1 MGDEPRMTLQTAAVL
16 SAFLDQPLE
25 PRYGLEISKEAGL
38 PSGTLYPILAR
49 LEQAGWVESY
59 WEDIDQS
66 VEQRRRRRYYK
77 LTTNGAAQA
86 RIALDRARRKLVPGW
101 LPGPRGAQA

>member
-1 MGDEPRMTLQTAAVL
+1 MTLQTAAVL
-16 SAFLDQPLE
+16 SAFLTQPLE

-49 LEQAGWVESY
+49 LEQAGWVESF
-59 WEDIDQS
+59 WEDIDQK

-77 LTTNGAAQA
+77 LTANGAAQA
-86 RIALDRARRKLVPGW
+86 RFALDRVQRKLVPNW